1 MILLPEHEGR
11 CNAAGWC
18 SGEEYS
24 GPAREA
30 MVLLDGNVAAT
41 GVANISKHVAGL
53 HGLSIAFD
61 CAVFASG
68 NHTASVGCKCI
79 NSDEIQVFVA
89 ARFARAVHLR
99 AWCPAPA
106 PRRTRCRTFHT
117 RIRWN
122 DNETACWR
130 F

>member
-1 MILLPEHEGR
+1 VILLPEHEGR

-79 NSDEIQVFVA
+79 NSDEIQVLRGGTICTSGPP
-89 ARFARAVHLR
+89 ARVVPCPGTPPDSLSHLPHGNPVER
-99 AWCPAPA
+99 Q
-106 PRRTRCRTFHT
+106 
-117 RIRWN
+117 
-122 DNETACWR
+122 
-130 F
+130 